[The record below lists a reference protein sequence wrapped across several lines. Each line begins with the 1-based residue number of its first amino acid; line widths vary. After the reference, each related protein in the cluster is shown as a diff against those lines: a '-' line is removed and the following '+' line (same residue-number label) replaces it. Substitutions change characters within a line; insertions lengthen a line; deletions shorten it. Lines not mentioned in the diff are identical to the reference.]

1 MNILTELVKIKRKH
15 SYFYAE
21 QESNEFPFSLDVDLN
36 NPLYQVDYDPA
47 YTPLTNVHIDGK
59 KMLLNITHLLNEYY
73 KNYYGKTGK
82 EPLLLCIG
90 SAPGTHL
97 TYLHEMYPKMKF
109 VLYDRSNFNKKL
121 LNYKDPN
128 GFPIFD
134 IYEGESGNFTDEKA
148 NLIVTSELYKN
159 YDLLIVSSIRTSAS
173 TTDKFED
180 TIENDMK
187 LQQSWMR
194 ILNPVMSLV
203 KFRMPINMK
212 DNDKLTY
219 MSGKLIHGAWKHPKT
234 NETYLLS
241 NQLDISIDSMYDYS
255 SYNRTTFFHNKF
267 VRPFSF
273 RRALQDFPIQITDK
287 NLYCPC
293 YDCYAELN
301 ILNDFL
307 NNTNKTGSSIDTLVK
322 IISNI
327 YSEFE
332 EKMWSKTWD
341 DNISIEK
348 QLNTEQGEIL
358 GVSIKVPVKTNNV
371 LIVIPK
377 VNIYN
382 LENFESMF
390 IEYLDDFNN
399 IIKDVKI
406 DNMAY
411 YSVVVLEQL
420 PYKEHTYF
428 GALMN
433 IAFTIA
439 KFSNVIYD
447 RILFHEP
454 FLKPNRKLMELY
466 VADTITDNIV
476 SYSNIYKSVNKF
488 SVFSIKTDTF
498 QLINGFPNTIWD
510 TQVCYAILLDRIH
523 QSGKDIFYVNVNQI
537 DYNSSF
543 FNINYE
549 DQIADVRTDLE
560 TRYTN
565 RELQMIKDIRDKSNY
580 DIWSGVAQ
588 KYYFNT
594 VDIRKYID
602 SVGQQTDIK
611 RYIVNLHDSCS
622 IYMDMDSV
630 TTELKDNSVEEVGR
644 MIMDFIRIRLEKY
657 LSKEKI
663 QIIED
668 MSLLIE
674 HLTDNNYIGINMCYG
689 EFIENI
695 INVMEEAFLYVQILD
710 TTNKDLGNV
719 IKMILSKWYS
729 YINVQFDTTNANVK
743 SFKISLS
750 RIDRL
755 DEMADYNKTLFN
767 ITKIY
772 KYSQET
778 MTKYLLRTL
787 FYDYHESTKDILK
800 FMLEYQSHTYLN
812 MIIHNLN
819 ILEVEKQLN
828 QFENIIKLS

>member
-1 MNILTELVKIKRKH
+1 MNILTELAKIKRKH

-36 NPLYQVDYDPA
+36 NPLYQTEYDPA
-47 YTPLTNVHIDGK
+47 YSPLTNVHIDGR

-73 KNYYGKTGK
+73 NNHYGKTGK

-90 SAPGTHL
+90 SAPATHL

-121 LNYKDPN
+121 LNYKDSN
-128 GFPIFD
+128 GLPIFD
-134 IYEGESGNFTDEKA
+134 IYEGDSGNFTDDIA
-148 NLIVTSELYKN
+148 TNIVTTELYKT
-159 YDLLIVSSIRTSAS
+159 YDLLLVSSIRTSAS

-187 LQQSWMR
+187 LQQSWVR
-194 ILNPVMSLV
+194 ILNPVMSLL
-203 KFRMPINMK
+203 KFRMSINMK

-219 MSGKLIHGAWKHPKT
+219 MSGKLIHGLWKHPKT
-234 NETYLLS
+234 TETYLLS
-241 NQLDISIDSMYDYS
+241 NQSDINIDNMYDFT
-255 SYNRTTFFHNKF
+255 SYNRSVFFHNKF

-273 RRALQDFPIQITDK
+273 RRALQEFPIQIIDK

-301 ILNDFL
+301 ILNEFI
-307 NNTNKTGSSIDTLVK
+307 NNSKKTGSSVDTLGK
-322 IISNI
+322 TISSI
-327 YSEFE
+327 YAEFE

-341 DNISIEK
+341 DNIPIEK
-348 QLNTEQGEIL
+348 QLNTEQTEVL
-358 GVSIKVPVKTNNV
+358 GVPIKVPIKTNNV

-399 IIKDVKI
+399 IIKDIHI

-411 YSVVVLEQL
+411 YSVIVLEQL

-428 GALMN
+428 GALLN
-433 IAFTIA
+433 TAYTIA
-439 KFSNVIYD
+439 KYSNVTYD

-466 VADTITDNIV
+466 LADTISDNIV

-498 QLINGFPNTIWD
+498 KLINGFPNTIWD
-510 TQVCYAILLDRIH
+510 TLTCYNVLLDRIH

-543 FNINYE
+543 FNISYE
-549 DQIADVRTDLE
+549 DQIADVRSDLE

-565 RELQMIKDIRDKSNY
+565 RELQMIKEIRDKSNY

-594 VDIRKYID
+594 VNIIKYID
-602 SVGQQTDIK
+602 TLGQPTDIK
-611 RYIVNLHDSCS
+611 RYIVNLHDTCS
-622 IYMDMDSV
+622 IYMDIDTIS
-630 TTELKDNSVEEVGR
+630 TDLKDNSVEEVNR
-644 MIMDFIRIRLEKY
+644 MIMDFIRMRLEKY

-663 QIIED
+663 SVNED
-668 MSLLIE
+668 MALSIE
-674 HLTDNNYIGINMCYG
+674 HVTDNNYIGINMCYG

-695 INVMEEAFLYVQILD
+695 INVMEEAFLYIQMLN
-710 TTNKDLGNV
+710 TENPDLEAV
-719 IKMILSKWYS
+719 IKLLLNKWYS
-729 YINVQFDTTNANVK
+729 YINVSYDTVNANVRL
-743 SFKISLS
+743 FKIGLS

-755 DEMADYNKTLFN
+755 DETTDYNKTLYN

-819 ILEVEKQLN
+819 ILEVENQLN